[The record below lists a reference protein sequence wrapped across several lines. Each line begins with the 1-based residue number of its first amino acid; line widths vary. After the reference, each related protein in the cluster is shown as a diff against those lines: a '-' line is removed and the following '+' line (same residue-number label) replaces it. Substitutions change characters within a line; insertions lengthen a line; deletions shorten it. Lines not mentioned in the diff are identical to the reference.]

1 VNARAFIPGMT
12 ISHPLISKTREFNFE
27 NVAGIAL
34 RHSEIFTGSRNPFMA
49 V

>member
-1 VNARAFIPGMT
+1 MTPRA
-12 ISHPLISKTREFNFE
+12 PLISKIGEFDFE

-34 RHSEIFTGSRNPFMA
+34 RHGEILAGARNPFMA